1 MNWAQV
7 MPTYFQPSPKNKTYK
22 TWQIYTI
29 HTPLFNRYTSVIILY
44 INGGIVL
51 GFICFHQVLNEQEHY

>member
-7 MPTYFQPSPKNKTYK
+7 MPTYFQPSPKNKTYT

-29 HTPLFNRYTSVIILY
+29 QHTFV
-44 INGGIVL
+44 
-51 GFICFHQVLNEQEHY
+51 